1 MNHENYIGMD
11 VRQATI
17 SVAVLGQSDDGM
29 PAGDQGRPRFRLEA
43 SGLQT
48 AKMRAFFTQP
58 QHRAA
63 CLNRVICAR
72 GFPVGENFRL
82 RCLPDLAAQNQTFAR
97 STQCFPFFLFIRE
110 SGFAIGKRQMPCL
123 PKPDCQPP
131 MSALSR
137 Q

>member
-1 MNHENYIGMD
+1 MD

-17 SVAVLGQSDDGM
+17 SVAVLGQADDGM

-43 SGLQT
+43 SC
-48 AKMRAFFTQP
+48 
-58 QHRAA
+58 RAA
-63 CLNRVICAR
+63 HGPNESFLHPVPTPCRLPQSCNLCR